1 MRTEVPTNSNNA
13 FEIFYAHD
21 SGSVFWQ
28 RNFLESNLLPINRK
42 FKTSPGPK
50 HSSTNTNI
58 VTLSLLVYKKPPR
71 DVNIFFFPS
80 VFLLSKSLERLRPA
94 PWEMFYYLFG
104 RMLEHNYELLDHL
117 YHGIQASQ
125 LRNITPLT
133 VTKQSKKRLG
143 MSSLQKNLKR
153 KMFTTLF

>member
-1 MRTEVPTNSNNA
+1 M
-13 FEIFYAHD
+13 
-21 SGSVFWQ
+21 
-28 RNFLESNLLPINRK
+28 
-42 FKTSPGPK
+42 
-50 HSSTNTNI
+50 
-58 VTLSLLVYKKPPR
+58 
-71 DVNIFFFPS
+71 NIFFFS
-80 VFLLSKSLERLRPA
+80 QCFFVIQELERLRPA

-153 KMFTTLF
+153 KILLHCFNKELR